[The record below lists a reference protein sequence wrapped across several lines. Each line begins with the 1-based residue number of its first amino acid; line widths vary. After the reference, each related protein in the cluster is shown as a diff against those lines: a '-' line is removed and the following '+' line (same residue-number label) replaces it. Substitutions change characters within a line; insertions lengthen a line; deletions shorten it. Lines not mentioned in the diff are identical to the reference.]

1 MAPEKNKIQISSRF
15 DAGNI
20 EVVSAED
27 ASDIR
32 LKITR
37 DEGGEHAQWFYFQV
51 SNAAGKR
58 CTMTIENAGEMSYP
72 DGFHDYQAVASIDG
86 EQWFRVPTAF
96 DGNHL
101 VISHEPPTDQVFYA
115 YFAPYSYE
123 RHQWLIAD
131 AAGSERVR
139 TEVLCETPDGRAL
152 TLLKIGD
159 ETAGHKRIWITARQ
173 HPGESMAEWWV
184 EGFLERLLDPED
196 GVSRALLDHAV
207 IYVVPNMNP
216 DGSARGHLRVNAHG
230 VNLNRAWRDPDPET
244 SPEVYYVRERMHK
257 TGVDIALDVHGD
269 EALPYN
275 FIAGGEGVA
284 RWNDAMENDLK
295 AFKELL
301 ARISPD
307 FQTEFGYERDAPKS
321 ADLRKCTDYVA
332 ESFGCLAMTL
342 EMPFK
347 DAANH
352 PMPDIGWSPGRCRKL
367 GATCV
372 DAFWQTISGGG
383 A

>member
-1 MAPEKNKIQISSRF
+1 MIQISSRF

-20 EVVSAED
+20 EVVKAED
-27 ASDIR
+27 VSDIR
-32 LKITR
+32 LRIRR
-37 DEGGEHAQWFYFQV
+37 DVGDEHAQWFYFQL

-58 CTMTIENAGEMSYP
+58 CTMTLENAGEMSYP
-72 DGFHDYQAVASIDG
+72 DGFRDYHAVASIDG
-86 EQWFRVPTAF
+86 ETWFRVPTAF
-96 DGNHL
+96 DGKEL
-101 VISHEPPTDQVFYA
+101 VISHEPPADQVFYA

-131 AAGSERVR
+131 AAGSDRVR
-139 TEVLCETPDGRAL
+139 TEVLNATPDGRAL

-207 IYVVPNMNP
+207 IYLVPNMNP
-216 DGSARGHLRVNAHG
+216 DGSVRGHLRVNAHG

-244 SPEVYYVRERMHK
+244 SPEVYHVRGRMHA

-269 EALPYN
+269 ENLPYN

-284 RWNDAMENDLK
+284 RWNDAMENDLE

-332 ESFGCLAMTL
+332 ETFGCLAMTL

-347 DAANH
+347 DAANQ
-352 PMPDIGWSPGRCRKL
+352 PMPDIGWSPGRSRRL
-367 GATCV
+367 GAICV

>member
-1 MAPEKNKIQISSRF
+1 MITITSRF

-20 EVVSAED
+20 EVVSADD
-27 ASDIR
+27 AADIR
-32 LKITR
+32 LKINR
-37 DEGGEHAQWFYFQV
+37 DAGDEHAQWFYFQL
-51 SNAAGKR
+51 SNARGIG
-58 CTMTIENAGEMSYP
+58 CTMSIENAGEMSYP
-72 DGFHDYQAVASIDG
+72 DGFHEYHAVASVDG

-96 DGNHL
+96 DGERL
-101 VISHEPPTDQVFYA
+101 VISHEPPADQVFYA
-115 YFAPYSYE
+115 YFAPYSFE

-131 AAGSERVR
+131 AAESEQVR
-139 TEVLCETPDGRAL
+139 AEVLCQTPDGRPL

-159 ETAGHKRIWITARQ
+159 ETAGHRRIWITARQ
-173 HPGESMAEWWV
+173 HPGETMAEWWV
-184 EGFLERLLDPED
+184 EGFLDRLLDPED

-207 IYVVPNMNP
+207 IYLVPNMNP
-216 DGSARGHLRVNAHG
+216 DGSFRGHLRVNARG

-244 SPEVYYVRERMHK
+244 SPEVFYVRERMHQ

-284 RWNDAMENDLK
+284 RWSEAMENDLN

-307 FQTEFGYERDAPKS
+307 FQTEFGYARDAPES
-321 ADLRKCTDYVA
+321 ADLRKCTDYIA
-332 ESFGCLAMTL
+332 QTFGCLSMTL

-352 PMPDIGWSPGRCRKL
+352 PMPDIGWSPGRSRKL
-367 GATCV
+367 GAICV
-372 DAFWQTISGGG
+372 DAFWQTLSGGG
-383 A
+383 V